1 MSLVHGRAGTK
12 ATTAVFNAAVF
23 GLLPLLAEL
32 PLVCAAISTVS
43 RPSIGVLVAA
53 VSLLYIAFTISMTE
67 VPTRAD
73 MPSARACLYT
83 PPAAPC
89 SA

>member
-1 MSLVHGRAGTK
+1 MCLMRTLCSCAGTK
-12 ATTAVFNAAVF
+12 ATTAVFNTAVF

-32 PLVCAAISTVS
+32 PLVCAAIGTVS

-67 VPTRAD
+67 VAGH
-73 MPSARACLYT
+73 
-83 PPAAPC
+83 AAML
-89 SA
+89 SSDNG